1 MSEALDPHVQLVIT
15 APAKYGADLAE
26 YAECRTT
33 LGILTQLFVSAQKRV
48 VVAAPFLQEGA
59 GLSGGSLR
67 ETLAAT
73 LHRGVD
79 VDVVSTRR
87 GLGTLASF
95 LRQDYSGRLRLFRPE
110 GEDEDRKRLGS
121 HAKFCISDQENAY
134 IGSAN
139 LTGPGLNE
147 NLEIGVM
154 VRGEVA
160 HQLERFWRHAVE
172 IGLFKLYEPFK

>member
-1 MSEALDPHVQLVIT
+1 MPDSLDPQVQLVIT
-15 APAKYGADLAE
+15 APAKYGTALAE
-26 YAECRTT
+26 DAECRTT

-48 VVAAPFLQEGA
+48 VVAAPFLQERA
-59 GLSGGSLR
+59 GLSGGALKD
-67 ETLAAT
+67 TLVAT
-73 LHRGVD
+73 LRRGVD
-79 VDVVSTRR
+79 VDVLSTRR
-87 GLGTLASF
+87 GLATLTAFS
-95 LRQDYSGRLRLFRPE
+95 RQCYPGRLRLFRPE

-121 HAKFCISDQENAY
+121 HAKFCISDRENAY

-139 LTGPGLNE
+139 LTGPGLDE

-172 IGLFKLYEPFK
+172 IGLFELYETF